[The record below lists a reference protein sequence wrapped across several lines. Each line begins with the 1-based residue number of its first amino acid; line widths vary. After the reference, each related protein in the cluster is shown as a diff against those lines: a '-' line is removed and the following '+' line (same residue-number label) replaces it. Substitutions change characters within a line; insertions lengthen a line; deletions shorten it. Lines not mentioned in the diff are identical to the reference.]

1 MERGGEGNQQD
12 SKRLDAAQTKVTI
25 SSPLVPK
32 MNFKNKNKCYKI
44 ALFLQNNAMQLLTM
58 MLIYLVSYY
67 KDKCSKGGTFL

>member
-32 MNFKNKNKCYKI
+32 MTFKNKNKCYKI
-44 ALFLQNNAMQLLTM
+44 ALF
-58 MLIYLVSYY
+58 
-67 KDKCSKGGTFL
+67 FPE